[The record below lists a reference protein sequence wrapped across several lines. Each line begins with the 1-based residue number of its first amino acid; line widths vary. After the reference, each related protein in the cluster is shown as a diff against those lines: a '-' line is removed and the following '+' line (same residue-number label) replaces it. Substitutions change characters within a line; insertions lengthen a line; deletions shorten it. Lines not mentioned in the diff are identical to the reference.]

1 MTRIEVMKI
10 TNIKIKV
17 KMKKGVLL
25 SILSCLSM
33 SICLAENDAP
43 VSQDT
48 VTGKSIRLDEVVVT
62 GSRIPVPRD
71 VIPVPI
77 SVVHRS
83 TIEQSNE
90 TALLP
95 VLMQQVPGLY
105 VTSRGMA
112 GYGVS
117 GGAAGGINMR
127 GFSGGSGQVLILI
140 DGHPQYA
147 TIYGHPVADAYIA
160 SDAQRVE
167 VSRGAASILYGAS
180 AMGGAINIIT
190 RQAMEDGNKLS
201 AGLMGGSYGTQ
212 RYSLTDTYR
221 NGRFSG
227 VISSNYER
235 TDGHRVNSDFEMWTG
250 FAKLGYDL
258 AEMWKI
264 TGNVNLAK
272 AKAQVPGQVSR
283 PLLDGTTDVLRGMAG
298 LSLENNYGKTRGAVN
313 FYYNWGDHEINDGY
327 YEGATPRPYLFN
339 STDYMGGV
347 NIFQAVNLFQGN
359 TITGG
364 FDVKLYGGDAYRD
377 PVTEIYA
384 DDIKLHEVAGYVLA
398 QQQSGKSMFEVGV
411 RVENHKLYGTEF
423 IPQAGYSYRA
433 TEQTHVKFSFS
444 KGFRSP
450 NMRELYMYAP
460 ANEDLLPERSNSYD
474 ITVMQKLPDNRMS
487 MELTLYYIEGSNM
500 IESVD
505 IGENRYQNRNVGAFA
520 NKGIEFGLNYRII
533 SNLNLNVNYSYLDM
547 EKPVTGAP
555 KNKFYAGMIYR
566 PGKFTLSAGA
576 QVIDKLYLVSGESPQ
591 TTDYTLVNAKIAYR
605 PLKWIEIFAKGDNL
619 LGKKYETM
627 LGYPMPETTFMGGVS
642 FNL

>member
-1 MTRIEVMKI
+1 MKRRIS
-10 TNIKIKV
+10 
-17 KMKKGVLL
+17 L
-25 SILSCLSM
+25 SVLSCLSLA
-33 SICLAENDAP
+33 ICLAENNVAILQDTIAGRP
-43 VSQDT
+43 VS
-48 VTGKSIRLDEVVVT
+48 LDEVVVT
-62 GSRIPVPRD
+62 GSRVPVPRD

-83 TIEQSNE
+83 MIEQSEE

-127 GFSGGSGQVLILI
+127 GFSGGSGQVLMLI

-167 VSRGAASILYGAS
+167 VSHGAASILYGAS

-201 AGLMGGSYGTQ
+201 VRLMGGSYGTQ
-212 RYSLTDTYR
+212 RYALTDTYR

-227 VISSNYER
+227 VISGNYER
-235 TDGHRVNSDFEMWTG
+235 TDGHRIHSDFGMWTG

-258 AEMWKI
+258 AEEWKV
-264 TGNVNLAK
+264 TGNVNIAK

-327 YEGATPRPYLFN
+327 YQGGTPRPYLFN

-347 NIFQAVNLFQGN
+347 NIYQAVNLFQGN

-384 DDIKLHEVAGYVLA
+384 DNIKLHEVAGYVLA
-398 QQQSGKSMFEVGV
+398 QQQSGKSMFEVGL
-411 RVENHKLYGTEF
+411 RIEDHKLYGTEF

-433 TEQTHVKFSFS
+433 TEHTHVKFSFS

-460 ANEDLLPERSNSYD
+460 ANENLLPERSYSYD
-474 ITVMQKLPDNRMS
+474 ITVMQKLLNNRMS
-487 MELTLYYIEGSNM
+487 MELTLYYIEGDNM
-500 IESVD
+500 IEVID
-505 IGENRYQNRNVGAFA
+505 IGEGRMQNRNVGQFA
-520 NKGIEFGLNYRII
+520 NKGIEFSLDYQILTNLRLNT
-533 SNLNLNVNYSYLDM
+533 NYSYLNM
-547 EKPVTGAP
+547 EKPVIGAP
-555 KNKFYAGMIYR
+555 ENKFYAGVIYR

-576 QVIDKLYLVSGESPQ
+576 QVIDKLYLVTGENPQ
-591 TTDYTLVNAKIAYR
+591 TTNYTLIDARIAYR

-619 LGKKYETM
+619 LAKKYETM
-627 LGYPMPETTFMGGVS
+627 VGYPMPKATFMGGVS
-642 FNL
+642 FSL

>member
-1 MTRIEVMKI
+1 MKR
-10 TNIKIKV
+10 
-17 KMKKGVLL
+17 GVLL
-25 SILSCLSM
+25 SVLYCLSWA
-33 SICLAENDAP
+33 ICPAENNAP
-43 VSQDT
+43 VLQDT
-48 VTGKSIRLDEVVVT
+48 TMEKSIRLDEVVVT
-62 GSRIPVPRD
+62 GSRVPVPRD

-77 SVVHRS
+77 SVVHRG
-83 TIEQSNE
+83 TIEQSEE

-105 VTSRGMA
+105 VTSRGVA

-127 GFSGGSGQVLILI
+127 GFSGGSGQVLMLI

-190 RQAMEDGNKLS
+190 RQATEEGNKLS
-201 AGLMGGSYGTQ
+201 GRLMGGSYGTQ

-227 VISSNYER
+227 VVSGNYEQ
-235 TDGHRVNSDFEMWTG
+235 TDGHRINSDFEMWTG

-258 AEMWKI
+258 AEEWKV
-264 TGNVNLAK
+264 TGNVNIAK

-283 PLLDGTTDVLRGMAG
+283 PLLDGTTDVLRGMTG

-327 YEGATPRPYLFN
+327 YEGGTPRPYLFN

-347 NIFQAVNLFQGN
+347 NIYQAVNLFQGS

-384 DDIKLHEVAGYVLA
+384 DNVKLHEVAGYVLA
-398 QQQSGKSMFEVGV
+398 QQQSGKSMFEVGL
-411 RVENHKLYGTEF
+411 RVEKHKLYGTEF
-423 IPQAGYSYRA
+423 IPQAGYSFRA
-433 TEQTHVKFSFS
+433 TEQTNVKFSFS

-460 ANEDLLPERSNSYD
+460 ANENLLPERSYSYD
-474 ITVMQKLPDNRMS
+474 ITVMQRLLDNRMS
-487 MELTLYYIEGSNM
+487 MELTLYYIEGDNL

-505 IGENRYQNRNVGAFA
+505 IGESRYQNRNVGAFA
-520 NKGIEFGLNYRII
+520 NKGIELSMNYQIRNNLSLNA
-533 SNLNLNVNYSYLDM
+533 NYSYLNM

-555 KNKFYAGMIYR
+555 ENKFYAGMIYR

-576 QVIDKLYLVSGESPQ
+576 QVIDKLYLVTGENPQ
-591 TTDYTLVNAKIAYR
+591 TTDYILIDARIAYR
-605 PLKWIEIFAKGDNL
+605 PLKWMEIFAKGDNL
-619 LGKKYETM
+619 SGKEYETM
-627 LGYPMPETTFMGGVS
+627 VGYPMPKTTFMGGVS